1 MGTRKMDGYLGN
13 ANLKA
18 AGVDIEFT
26 KEQIEE
32 YVKCAKDPIYF
43 IKNYVKVVSLDK
55 GLIPFGLYDY
65 QEKLVNIIHENRFAI
80 AKLPRQSGKSTTIVS
95 YILHYILFNQSMN
108 VAILANKQST
118 SREILYRLKMAYEYL
133 PLWLQQG
140 IIEWNK
146 GSIELENGSKI
157 IASSTSASAIRG
169 GSFNMIF
176 LDEFAHVPNNIAEE
190 FFSSVYPTVTSG
202 QTTKVLM
209 VSTPNG
215 LNMFYYYWKNANRKV
230 GEKGK
235 NEYIPFEVH
244 WSQIPL
250 YPGGPL
256 RDQDWKDKQ
265 IQNTSEQQFQTEFEC
280 DFIGST
286 NTLISSAKL
295 HVLNWETPLK
305 SSPDG
310 IDVYKEPI
318 EDHNYIMCVDTARGQ
333 GKDYSAL
340 LVIDITE
347 PPYSIVLKYRNNLI
361 SPMVYPTVIR
371 GLAEKYNNAYVL
383 IETNDI
389 GGQVADILYEDLEYD
404 NMASTVYKGRSGQV
418 ISSGFGGSNM
428 QRGVRT
434 TVPVK
439 KLGCSV
445 LKSLIENDK
454 LIINDRDVVNELFTY
469 VAKGQSFEAD
479 DGHNDDLA
487 MCLVLFGWLT
497 RQDYFKNLTERDV
510 RLDVYQDE
518 IERLEEE
525 VLPFGFLSQF
535 DGDEDSS
542 DGWEKVNTGFS

>member
-1 MGTRKMDGYLGN
+1 MDGYLGN
-13 ANLKA
+13 ANLKPS
-18 AGVDIEFT
+18 GVDIEFT
-26 KEQIEE
+26 EDQVKE
-32 YVKCAKDPIYF
+32 YMKCAKDPVYF
-43 IKNYVKVVSLDK
+43 IRNYVKVVSLDK
-55 GLIPFGLYDY
+55 GLIPFDLYNY
-65 QEKLVNIIHENRFAI
+65 QEELLNIIHNNRFAI
-80 AKLPRQSGKSTTIVS
+80 AKLPRQSGKSTSIVS
-95 YILHYILFNQSMN
+95 YILHYVLFNQNMN

-118 SREILYRLKMAYEYL
+118 AREILYRLKMAYEYL

-140 IIEWNK
+140 IVEWNK

-157 IASSTSASAIRG
+157 TASSTSASAIRG

-215 LNMFYYYWKNANRKV
+215 LNLFYYYWKNAMKKV

-256 RDQDWKDKQ
+256 RDQKWKDKQ

-286 NTLISSAKL
+286 NTLISSSKL
-295 HVLNWETPLK
+295 HIMNFDTPISK
-305 SSPDG
+305 SPDG
-310 IDVYKEPI
+310 IDIYEEPKS
-318 EDHNYIMCVDTARGQ
+318 DHNYIIVVDTARGQ

-340 LVIDITE
+340 LVVDITE
-347 PPYSIVLKYRNNLI
+347 PPYKVVLKYRNNLI
-361 SPMVYPTVIR
+361 SPMVYPTVIKTI
-371 GLAEKYNNAYVL
+371 ADKYNNAYVL

-389 GGQVADILYEDLEYD
+389 GSQVADVLYEDLEYD

-418 ISSGFGGSNM
+418 ISSGFGGAQM

-445 LKSLIENDK
+445 LKSLVENDK
-454 LIINDRDVVNELFTY
+454 LLIHDMDIINELYTF

-479 DGHNDDLA
+479 EGHNDDLV

-510 RLDVYQDE
+510 RLDVYEDE
-518 IERLEEE
+518 IERIEDE
-525 VLPFGFLSQF
+525 VLPFGFMAH
-535 DGDEDSS
+535 DEDDE
-542 DGWEKVNTGFS
+542 DGEWKKVNTSFS

>member
-1 MGTRKMDGYLGN
+1 MSARTDSYLGN
-13 ANLKA
+13 SNLKA
-18 AGVDIEFT
+18 AGVEVPFTEENVKEF
-26 KEQIEE
+26 K
-32 YVKCAKDPIYF
+32 KCAEDPIYF
-43 IKNYVKVVSLDK
+43 IKNYVKIVSLDK
-55 GLIPFGLYDY
+55 GLVPFELYDF
-65 QEKLVNIIHENRFAI
+65 QEDIVEKVHNNRFVI
-80 AKLPRQSGKSTTIVS
+80 AKLPRQSGKSTTVIS
-95 YILHYILFNQSMN
+95 YLLHYVLFNQSVS
-108 VAILANKQST
+108 VAILANKLAT
-118 SREILYRLKMAYEYL
+118 ARELLYRLKLAYEYL
-133 PLWLQQG
+133 PKWMQQG
-140 IIEWNK
+140 IVEWNK

-157 IASSTSASAIRG
+157 LASATSSSAIRG

-215 LNMFYYYWKNANRKV
+215 LNLFYYYWKNANRKP

-250 YPGGPL
+250 YPGGPM
-256 RDQDWKDKQ
+256 RDEEWKNKQ

-286 NTLISSAKL
+286 NTLISSSKL
-295 HVLNWETPLK
+295 HSLTWDAPISKNT
-305 SSPDG
+305 DG
-310 IDVYKEPI
+310 MFIYEEPKK
-318 EDHNYIMCVDTARGQ
+318 DHTYVVTVDTARGQ
-333 GKDYSAL
+333 GKDFSASI
-340 LVIDITE
+340 VIDITT
-347 PPYSIVLKYRNNLI
+347 PPYKIVAKFKNNII
-361 SPMVYPTVIR
+361 SPMVYPTVLR
-371 GLAEKYNNAYVL
+371 TLGNKYNNAYML

-389 GGQVADILYEDLEYD
+389 GGQVADVLYEDLEYE
-404 NMASTVYKGRSGQV
+404 NMAYTIYKGRAGQV
-418 ISSGFGGSNM
+418 ISSGFGGPGM

-454 LIINDRDVVNELFTY
+454 LLVPDVDIINEMYTF

-479 DGHNDDLA
+479 DGHTDDLM

-510 RLDVYQDE
+510 RIDVYQDE
-518 IERLEEE
+518 IDRLEEE
-525 VLPFGFLSQF
+525 VLPFGLISYF
-535 DGDEDSS
+535 DDSEDTP
-542 DGWEKVNTGFS
+542 GWEKVK

>member
-1 MGTRKMDGYLGN
+1 MDGYLGN
-13 ANLKA
+13 SNLKT
-18 AGVDIEFT
+18 AGVPMEFT
-26 KEQIEE
+26 KKQINE
-32 YVKCAKDPIYF
+32 YMKCAKDPVYF
-43 IKNYVKVVSLDK
+43 IRNYVKVVSLDK
-55 GLIPFGLYDY
+55 GLIPFDLYNY
-65 QEKLVNIIHENRFAI
+65 QEELLDIIHNNRFAI

-95 YILHYILFNQSMN
+95 YVLHYVLFNQNMN

-118 SREILYRLKMAYEYL
+118 AREILYRLKMAYEYL

-140 IIEWNK
+140 IVEWNK

-157 IASSTSASAIRG
+157 TASSTSASAIRG

-215 LNMFYYYWKNANRKV
+215 LNLFYYYWKNAMKKV

-256 RDQDWKDKQ
+256 RDQEWKQKQ

-286 NTLISSAKL
+286 NTLISSSKL
-295 HVLNWETPLK
+295 HILTSEEPILK
-305 SSPDG
+305 SPDG
-310 IDVYKEPI
+310 MCVFEEPKP
-318 EDHNYIMCVDTARGQ
+318 DHNYIITVDTARGQ
-333 GKDYSAL
+333 GKDYSASV
-340 LVIDITE
+340 VIDITE
-347 PPYSIVLKYRNNLI
+347 PPYKVVAKFRNNLI
-361 SPMVYPTVIR
+361 SPMVYPTVIKT
-371 GLAEKYNNAYVL
+371 LAEKYNNSYLL
-383 IETNDI
+383 IESNDI
-389 GGQVADILYEDLEYD
+389 GSQVADVLFEDLEYD
-404 NMASTVYKGRSGQV
+404 NMAYTVYKGRSGQV
-418 ISSGFGGSNM
+418 ISSGFGGANM

-434 TVPVK
+434 TIPVK

-454 LIINDRDVVNELFTY
+454 LIVPDVDIVNELYTF

-479 DGHNDDLA
+479 DGHNDDLC

-518 IERLEEE
+518 IERLEDE
-525 VLPFGFLSQF
+525 VLPFGLISHME
-535 DGDEDSS
+535 DEDD
-542 DGWEKVNTGFS
+542 DGEWKKVNNSF

>member
-1 MGTRKMDGYLGN
+1 MDGYLGN
-13 ANLKA
+13 ANLKPS
-18 AGVDIEFT
+18 GVDIEFT
-26 KEQIEE
+26 EDQVKE
-32 YVKCAKDPIYF
+32 YMKCAKDPVYF
-43 IKNYVKVVSLDK
+43 IRNYVKVVSLDK
-55 GLIPFGLYDY
+55 GLIPFDLYNY
-65 QEKLVNIIHENRFAI
+65 QEELLNIIHNNRFAI
-80 AKLPRQSGKSTTIVS
+80 AKLPRQSGKSTSIVS
-95 YILHYILFNQSMN
+95 YILHYVLFNQNMN

-118 SREILYRLKMAYEYL
+118 AREILYRLKMAYEYL

-140 IIEWNK
+140 IVEWNK

-157 IASSTSASAIRG
+157 TASSTSASAIRG

-215 LNMFYYYWKNANRKV
+215 LNLFYYYWKNAMKKV

-256 RDQDWKDKQ
+256 RDQKWKDKQ

-286 NTLISSAKL
+286 NTLISSSKL
-295 HVLNWETPLK
+295 HIMNFDTPISK
-305 SSPDG
+305 SPDG
-310 IDVYKEPI
+310 IDIYEEPKS
-318 EDHNYIMCVDTARGQ
+318 DHNYIIVVDTARGQ

-340 LVIDITE
+340 LVVDITE
-347 PPYSIVLKYRNNLI
+347 PPYKVVLKYRNNLI
-361 SPMVYPTVIR
+361 SPMVYPTVIKTI
-371 GLAEKYNNAYVL
+371 ADKYNNAYVL

-389 GGQVADILYEDLEYD
+389 GSQVADVLYEDLEYD

-418 ISSGFGGSNM
+418 ISSGFGGAQM

-445 LKSLIENDK
+445 LKSLVENDK
-454 LIINDRDVVNELFTY
+454 LLIHDMDIINELYTF

-479 DGHNDDLA
+479 EGHNDDLV

-510 RLDVYQDE
+510 RLDVYEDE
-518 IERLEEE
+518 IERIEDE
-525 VLPFGFLSQF
+525 VLPFGFMAHEE
-535 DGDEDSS
+535 DDED
-542 DGWEKVNTGFS
+542 GEWKKVNTSFS

>member
-1 MGTRKMDGYLGN
+1 MSNRKMDGYLGN
-13 ANLKA
+13 ANLKPS
-18 AGVDIEFT
+18 GVDIEFT
-26 KEQIEE
+26 EDQVKE
-32 YVKCAKDPIYF
+32 YMKCAKDPVYF
-43 IKNYVKVVSLDK
+43 IRNYVKVVSLDK
-55 GLIPFGLYDY
+55 GLIPFDLYNY
-65 QEKLVNIIHENRFAI
+65 QEELLNIIHNNRFAI
-80 AKLPRQSGKSTTIVS
+80 AKLPRQSGKSTSIVS
-95 YILHYILFNQSMN
+95 YILHYVLFNQNMN

-118 SREILYRLKMAYEYL
+118 AREILYRLKMAYEYL

-140 IIEWNK
+140 IVEWNK

-157 IASSTSASAIRG
+157 TASSTSASAIRG

-215 LNMFYYYWKNANRKV
+215 LNLFYYYWKNAMKKV
-230 GEKGK
+230 GENGK

-256 RDQDWKDKQ
+256 RDQKWKDKQ

-286 NTLISSAKL
+286 NTLISSSKL
-295 HVLNWETPLK
+295 HIMNFDTPISK
-305 SSPDG
+305 SPDG
-310 IDVYKEPI
+310 IDIYEEPKS
-318 EDHNYIMCVDTARGQ
+318 DHNYIIVVDTARGQ

-340 LVIDITE
+340 LVVDITE
-347 PPYSIVLKYRNNLI
+347 PPYKVVLKYRNNLI
-361 SPMVYPTVIR
+361 SPMVYPTVIKTI
-371 GLAEKYNNAYVL
+371 ADKYNNAYVL

-389 GGQVADILYEDLEYD
+389 GSQVADVLYEDLEYD

-418 ISSGFGGSNM
+418 ISSGFGGAQM

-445 LKSLIENDK
+445 LKSLVENDK
-454 LIINDRDVVNELFTY
+454 LLIHDMDIINELYTF

-479 DGHNDDLA
+479 EGHNDDLV

-510 RLDVYQDE
+510 RLDVYEDE
-518 IERLEEE
+518 IERIEDE
-525 VLPFGFLSQF
+525 VLPFGFMSHEE
-535 DGDEDSS
+535 DDED
-542 DGWEKVNTGFS
+542 GEWKKVNTSFS

>member
-1 MGTRKMDGYLGN
+1 MDGYLGN
-13 ANLKA
+13 SNLKP
-18 AGVDIEFT
+18 AGIEIEFT
-26 KEQIEE
+26 KNQVEE

-43 IKNYVKVVSLDK
+43 IKTYVKVVSLDK
-55 GLIPFGLYDY
+55 GLIPFDLYDY
-65 QEKLVNIIHENRFAI
+65 QEELLNIIHNNRFAI
-80 AKLPRQSGKSTTIVS
+80 AKLPRQSGKSTSIVA
-95 YILHYILFNQSMN
+95 YILHYVLFNQSMN

-118 SREILYRLKMAYEYL
+118 SREILYRLKLAYEYL

-157 IASSTSASAIRG
+157 VASSTSASAIRG

-215 LNMFYYYWKNANRKV
+215 LNLFYYYWKNANKKR

-244 WSQIPL
+244 WTQIPL
-250 YPGGPL
+250 YPGGPF
-256 RDQDWKDKQ
+256 RDQKWKETQ

-286 NTLISSAKL
+286 NTLISSSKL
-295 HVLNWETPLK
+295 HVLSWDNPILK
-305 SSPDG
+305 STDG
-310 IDVYKEPI
+310 MDIYEESK
-318 EDHNYIMCVDTARGQ
+318 EDHQYIITVDTARGQ
-333 GKDYSAL
+333 GKDYSAF
-340 LVIDITE
+340 VVFDITDV
-347 PPYSIVLKYRNNLI
+347 PYKICAKFRNNLI
-361 SPMVYPTVIR
+361 SPMVYPTVIKTV
-371 GLAEKYNNAYVL
+371 AEKYNDAYVL

-389 GGQVADILYEDLEYD
+389 GSQVADVLHQDLEYD
-404 NMASTVYKGRSGQV
+404 NIASTVYKGRSGQV
-418 ISSGFGGSNM
+418 ISSGFGGANM

-434 TVPVK
+434 TIPVK

-445 LKSLIENDK
+445 LKSLIENNK
-454 LIINDRDVVNELFTY
+454 LLIPDIDVINELYTF
-469 VAKGQSFEAD
+469 VAKGQSYEAD
-479 DGHNDDLA
+479 DGHTDDLS

-510 RLDVYQDE
+510 RLDVFQDE
-518 IERLEEE
+518 ISRLEEE
-525 VLPFGFLSQF
+525 VMPFGLISGF
-535 DGDEDSS
+535 DDEDD
-542 DGWEKVNTGFS
+542 DGEWEKVK

>member
-1 MGTRKMDGYLGN
+1 MSNRKMDGYLGN
-13 ANLKA
+13 SNLKPS
-18 AGVDIEFT
+18 GVEIEFT
-26 KEQIEE
+26 EDQVKE
-32 YVKCAKDPIYF
+32 YMKCAKDPVYF
-43 IKNYVKVVSLDK
+43 IRNYVKVVSLDK
-55 GLIPFGLYDY
+55 GLIPFDLYNY
-65 QEKLVNIIHENRFAI
+65 QEELLNIIHNNRFAI
-80 AKLPRQSGKSTTIVS
+80 AKLPRQSGKSTSIVS
-95 YILHYILFNQSMN
+95 YILHYVLFNQNMN

-118 SREILYRLKMAYEYL
+118 AREILYRLKMAYEYL

-140 IIEWNK
+140 IVEWNK

-157 IASSTSASAIRG
+157 TASSTSASAIRG

-215 LNMFYYYWKNANRKV
+215 LNLFYYYWKNAMKKV

-256 RDQDWKDKQ
+256 RDQNWKDKQ

-286 NTLISSAKL
+286 NTLISSSKL
-295 HVLNWETPLK
+295 HVMNFDTPISK
-305 SSPDG
+305 SPDG
-310 IDVYKEPI
+310 IDIYAEPKP
-318 EDHNYIMCVDTARGQ
+318 DHNYIITVDTARGQ

-340 LVIDITE
+340 LVVDITE
-347 PPYSIVLKYRNNLI
+347 PPYNVVLKYRNNLI
-361 SPMVYPTVIR
+361 SPMVYPTVIKTI
-371 GLAEKYNNAYVL
+371 ADKYNNAYVL

-389 GGQVADILYEDLEYD
+389 GSQVADVLYEDLEYD

-418 ISSGFGGSNM
+418 ISSGFGGAQM
-428 QRGVRT
+428 HRGVRT
-434 TVPVK
+434 TIPVK

-445 LKSLIENDK
+445 LKSMIENDK
-454 LIINDRDVVNELFTY
+454 LLIHDIDLINELYTF

-479 DGHNDDLA
+479 EGHNDDLV

-510 RLDVYQDE
+510 RLDVYEDE
-518 IERLEEE
+518 IERIEDE
-525 VLPFGFLSQF
+525 VLPFGFMSHEDDND
-535 DGDEDSS
+535 DGE
-542 DGWEKVNTGFS
+542 WKKVNTSFS

>member
-1 MGTRKMDGYLGN
+1 MSNRKMDGYLGN
-13 ANLKA
+13 PNLKA
-18 AGVDIEFT
+18 SGVEIEFT
-26 KEQIEE
+26 EDQVKE
-32 YVKCAKDPIYF
+32 YMKCAKDPVYF

-55 GLIPFGLYDY
+55 GLIPFNLYDY
-65 QEKLVNIIHENRFAI
+65 QEELLNIIHDNRFAI
-80 AKLPRQSGKSTTIVS
+80 AKLPRQSGKSTSIVS
-95 YILHYILFNQSMN
+95 YILHYVLFNQNMN

-118 SREILYRLKMAYEYL
+118 AREILYRLKMAYEYL

-157 IASSTSASAIRG
+157 TASSTSASAIRG

-215 LNMFYYYWKNANRKV
+215 LNLFYYYWKNANKKK

-250 YPGGPL
+250 YPGGPM
-256 RDQDWKDKQ
+256 RDQTWKDKQ

-286 NTLISSAKL
+286 NTLISSSKL
-295 HVLNWETPLK
+295 HVMNFEEPVSK
-305 SSPDG
+305 SPDG
-310 IDVYKEPI
+310 IDIYEEPKEG
-318 EDHNYIMCVDTARGQ
+318 HTYIITVDTARGQ

-347 PPYSIVLKYRNNLI
+347 PPYKVVLKYRNNLI
-361 SPMVYPTVIR
+361 SPMVYPTVIKTI
-371 GLAEKYNNAYVL
+371 ADKYNNAYVL

-389 GGQVADILYEDLEYD
+389 GSQVADVLYEDLEYD

-418 ISSGFGGSNM
+418 ISSGFGGAQM
-428 QRGVRT
+428 HRGVRT
-434 TVPVK
+434 TIPVK

-445 LKSLIENDK
+445 VKSLIENDK
-454 LIINDRDVVNELFTY
+454 LLIEDMDIINELYTF

-479 DGHNDDLA
+479 EGHNDDLV

-510 RLDVYQDE
+510 RLDVYEEE
-518 IERLEEE
+518 IERIEDE
-525 VLPFGFLSQF
+525 VLPFGFMAHQEDDD
-535 DGDEDSS
+535 DGE
-542 DGWEKVNTGFS
+542 WQKVNTSFS

>member
-18 AGVDIEFT
+18 AGIEIEFT
-26 KEQIEE
+26 KEQVEE
-32 YVKCAKDPIYF
+32 YVRCAKDPIYF

-55 GLIPFGLYDY
+55 GLIPFNLYDY
-65 QEKLVNIIHENRFAI
+65 QEDLLNIIHNNRFSI

-215 LNMFYYYWKNANRKV
+215 LNLFYYYWKNANRKA

-244 WSQIPL
+244 WSDIPL
-250 YPGGPL
+250 YPGGPK
-256 RDQDWKDKQ
+256 RDEEWKQKQ

-286 NTLISSAKL
+286 NTLISSSKL
-295 HVLNWETPLK
+295 HTLAWDTPISKNVDGMYVYEEPLK
-305 SSPDG
+305 
-310 IDVYKEPI
+310 
-318 EDHNYIMCVDTARGQ
+318 DHTYVMTIDTARGQ
-333 GKDYSAL
+333 GKDYSAAI
-340 LVIDITE
+340 VIDITT
-347 PPYSIVLKYRNNLI
+347 PPYKVVARFRNNII
-361 SPMVYPTVIR
+361 SPMVFPTAIK
-371 GLAEKYNNAYVL
+371 AIATKYNNAYLL

-389 GGQVADILYEDLEYD
+389 GGQVADILFDDLEYD
-404 NMASTVYKGRSGQV
+404 NMAHTVYKGRAGQV

-454 LIINDRDVVNELFTY
+454 LLVSDMDIINELYTF
-469 VAKGQSFEAD
+469 VAKAQSYEAD
-479 DGHNDDLA
+479 DGHTDDLV
-487 MCLVLFGWLT
+487 MCLVLFGWMT

-510 RLDVYQDE
+510 RIDVYKEE

-525 VLPFGFLSQF
+525 VMPFGLMAHMEEN
-535 DGDEDSS
+535 DDTP
-542 DGWEKVNTGFS
+542 GWETVK

>member
-1 MGTRKMDGYLGN
+1 MSSRKLDGYLGN

-18 AGVDIEFT
+18 AGIELEFT
-26 KEQIEE
+26 KEQVSE
-32 YVKCAKDPIYF
+32 YVKCAKNPDYF
-43 IKNYVKVVSLDK
+43 IREYVKVVSLDK
-55 GLIPFGLYDY
+55 GLVPFDLYSY
-65 QEKLVNIIHENRFAI
+65 QEDLVNTIHGNRFII

-95 YILHYILFNQSMN
+95 YILHYVLFNQNMN
-108 VAILANKQST
+108 VAILANKQAT
-118 SREILYRLKMAYEYL
+118 AREILSRLKMAYEYL

-169 GSFNMIF
+169 GSFNLIF

-190 FFSSVYPTVTSG
+190 FFSSVYPTITSG

-215 LNMFYYYWKNANRKV
+215 LNLFYYFWKNANRQQ
-230 GEKGK
+230 GEEGK

-250 YPGGPL
+250 YPGGPY
-256 RDQDWKDKQ
+256 RDQEWKSQQ
-265 IQNTSEQQFQTEFEC
+265 IKNTSEQQFQTEFEC

-286 NTLISSAKL
+286 NTLISSSKL
-295 HVLNWETPLK
+295 HALAWDTPK
-305 SSPDG
+305 SKTPDG
-310 IDVYKEPI
+310 FTLYEEVK
-318 EDHNYIMCVDTARGQ
+318 EDHNYIMTVDVARGQ
-333 GKDYSAL
+333 GKDYSAFII
-340 LVIDITE
+340 IDITE
-347 PPYSIVLKYRNNLI
+347 PPYKIVAKFRNNII
-361 SPMVYPTVIR
+361 SPMVFPTVINTT
-371 GLAEKYNNAYVL
+371 AQKYNDAYVL

-389 GGQVADILYEDLEYD
+389 GGQVADVLAEDLEYD
-404 NMASTVYKGRSGQV
+404 NIASTVYKGRSGQI
-418 ISSGFGGSNM
+418 ISSGFGGAGM
-428 QRGVRT
+428 QKGVRT
-434 TVPVK
+434 TIPVK

-445 LKSLIENDK
+445 VKSLVENDK
-454 LIINDRDVVNELFTY
+454 LIIRDMEIINELYTF

-510 RLDVYQDE
+510 RVDVYGEE
-518 IERLEEE
+518 ISRLEEE
-525 VLPFGFLSQF
+525 ILPFGLISTH
-535 DGDEDSS
+535 DDIDEGN
-542 DGWEKVNTGFS
+542 DGWEKVEDNMN

>member
-1 MGTRKMDGYLGN
+1 MDGYLGN
-13 ANLKA
+13 PNLKA
-18 AGVDIEFT
+18 SGVEIEYT
-26 KEQIEE
+26 EDQVKE
-32 YVKCAKDPIYF
+32 YMKCAKDPVYF

-55 GLIPFGLYDY
+55 GLIPFDLYDY
-65 QEKLVNIIHENRFAI
+65 QQELLNIIHNNRFAI

-95 YILHYILFNQSMN
+95 YILHYVLFNQNMN
-108 VAILANKQST
+108 VAILANKQAT
-118 SREILYRLKMAYEYL
+118 AREILYRLKMAYEYL

-157 IASSTSASAIRG
+157 TASSTSASAIRG

-215 LNMFYYYWKNANRKV
+215 LNLFYYYWKNANKKI

-235 NEYIPFEVH
+235 NEYVPFEVH

-250 YPGGPL
+250 YPGGPK
-256 RDQDWKDKQ
+256 RNQKWKDEQ
-265 IQNTSEQQFQTEFEC
+265 IKNTSEQQFQTEFEC

-286 NTLISSAKL
+286 NTLISSSKL
-295 HVLNWETPLK
+295 HVLNFDEPLSK
-305 SSPDG
+305 SPDG
-310 IDVYKEPI
+310 IDIYEEPKSG
-318 EDHNYIMCVDTARGQ
+318 HNYIITVDTARGQ

-340 LVIDITE
+340 LVTDITE
-347 PPYSIVLKYRNNLI
+347 PPYKVVLKYRNNLI
-361 SPMVYPTVIR
+361 SPMVYPTVIKTI
-371 GLAEKYNNAYVL
+371 ADKYNGAYVL

-389 GGQVADILYEDLEYD
+389 GSQVADVLYEDLEYD
-404 NMASTVYKGRSGQV
+404 NMASTVYKGRAGQV
-418 ISSGFGGSNM
+418 ISSGFGGSEM
-428 QRGVRT
+428 HRGVRT
-434 TVPVK
+434 TIPVK

-454 LIINDRDVVNELFTY
+454 LIIHDIDIINELYTF

-479 DGHNDDLA
+479 EGHNDDLV

-510 RLDVYQDE
+510 RLDIYEDE
-518 IERLEEE
+518 IERIEDE
-525 VLPFGFLSQF
+525 VLPFGFMSHEE
-535 DGDEDSS
+535 DGD
-542 DGWEKVNTGFS
+542 DGEWQKVNTSFS

>member
-1 MGTRKMDGYLGN
+1 MATKKHEGYLGN
-13 ANLKA
+13 QNLKA
-18 AGVDIEFT
+18 AGVELEFT
-26 KEQIEE
+26 KEQVDE
-32 YVKCAKDPIYF
+32 YLKCAKDPIYF

-55 GLIPFGLYDY
+55 GLIPFELYDY
-65 QEKLVNIIHENRFAI
+65 QQELVDIIHNNRFAI

-95 YILHYILFNQSMN
+95 YILHYILFNQNMN
-108 VAILANKQST
+108 VAILANKQNT
-118 SREILYRLKMAYEYL
+118 SREILYRLKLAYEYL

-140 IIEWNK
+140 IVEWNK

-215 LNMFYYYWKNANRKV
+215 LNLFYYYWKNANRKP

-250 YPGGPL
+250 YPGGPM
-256 RDQDWKDKQ
+256 RDEEWKNKQ

-286 NTLISSAKL
+286 NTLISSSKL
-295 HVLNWETPLK
+295 HSMAWDSPLSK
-305 SSPDG
+305 NNDG
-310 IDVYKEPI
+310 MFIYEEPQK
-318 EDHNYIMCVDTARGQ
+318 DHTYVTTVDTARGQ
-333 GKDYSAL
+333 GKDYSTA
-340 LVIDITE
+340 VVVDITG
-347 PPYSIVLKYRNNLI
+347 PPYKVVAKFRNNII
-361 SPMVYPTVIR
+361 SPMVFPTVLR
-371 GLAEKYNNAYVL
+371 SLGNKYNNSYML

-389 GGQVADILYEDLEYD
+389 GGQVADVLYEDLEYE
-404 NMASTVYKGRSGQV
+404 NMAYTIYKGRAGQV
-418 ISSGFGGSNM
+418 ISSGFGGSGM

-454 LIINDRDVVNELFTY
+454 LLVPDVDIINEMYTF

-479 DGHNDDLA
+479 DGHTDDLM

-510 RLDVYQDE
+510 RIDVYQEE
-518 IERLEEE
+518 IDRLEEE
-525 VLPFGFLSQF
+525 VLPFGLISYY
-535 DGDEDSS
+535 DES
-542 DGWEKVNTGFS
+542 DDTPGWEKVK

>member
-1 MGTRKMDGYLGN
+1 MATKKHDGYLGN
-13 ANLKA
+13 QNLKA
-18 AGVDIEFT
+18 AGVEIQFT
-26 KEQIEE
+26 KEQVEE
-32 YVKCAKDPIYF
+32 YMKCAKDPIYF

-55 GLIPFGLYDY
+55 GLIPFHLYDY
-65 QEKLVNIIHENRFAI
+65 QQELVDIIHNNRFAI

-95 YILHYILFNQSMN
+95 YILHYVLFNQNMN
-108 VAILANKQST
+108 VAILANKQNT
-118 SREILYRLKMAYEYL
+118 SREILYRLKLAYEYL

-140 IIEWNK
+140 IVEWNK

-215 LNMFYYYWKNANRKV
+215 LNLFYYYWKNANRKP

-250 YPGGPL
+250 YPGGPK
-256 RDQDWKDKQ
+256 RDEEWKNKQ

-286 NTLISSAKL
+286 NTLISSSKL
-295 HVLNWETPLK
+295 HTLTWDAPISKN
-305 SSPDG
+305 SDG
-310 IDVYKEPI
+310 MWVYEEPK
-318 EDHNYIMCVDTARGQ
+318 EDHSYVMMIDTARGQ
-333 GKDYSAL
+333 GKDYSAA
-340 LVIDITE
+340 VVVDITN
-347 PPYSIVLKYRNNLI
+347 PPYKIVAKFRNNII
-361 SPMVYPTVIR
+361 SPMVFPTAIR
-371 GLAEKYNNAYVL
+371 AIATKYNNAYLL

-389 GGQVADILYEDLEYD
+389 GGQVADILFEDLEYD
-404 NMASTVYKGRSGQV
+404 NMAHTVYKGRSGQV

-454 LIINDRDVVNELFTY
+454 LLVPDVDIINELYTF
-469 VAKGQSFEAD
+469 VAKGQSYEAD
-479 DGHNDDLA
+479 DGHTDDLV
-487 MCLVLFGWLT
+487 MCLVLFGWMT

-510 RLDVYQDE
+510 RIDVYKEE

-525 VLPFGFLSQF
+525 VLPFGLMSHM
-535 DGDEDSS
+535 DDNEETP
-542 DGWEKVNTGFS
+542 GWETVR

>member
-18 AGVDIEFT
+18 AGIEIEFT
-26 KEQIEE
+26 KEQVEE
-32 YVKCAKDPIYF
+32 YVRCAKDPIYF

-55 GLIPFGLYDY
+55 GLIPFNLYDY
-65 QEKLVNIIHENRFAI
+65 QEDLLNIIHNNRFSI

-215 LNMFYYYWKNANRKV
+215 LNMFYYYWKNANKKV
-230 GEKGK
+230 GDDGK
-235 NEYIPFEVH
+235 NEYVPFEVH
-244 WSQIPL
+244 WSNIPL

-256 RDQDWKDKQ
+256 RDQEWKQKQ

-286 NTLISSAKL
+286 NTLISSSKL
-295 HVLNWETPLK
+295 HILNWEMPLK

-310 IDVYKEPI
+310 VDVYEEPKD
-318 EDHNYIMCVDTARGQ
+318 DHNYVMCVDTARGQ

-340 LVIDITE
+340 IVIDITE
-347 PPYSIVLKYRNNLI
+347 PPYKVVLKYKNNLI

-371 GLAEKYNNAYVL
+371 GIAEKYNNAYVL

-389 GGQVADILYEDLEYD
+389 GGQVADVLYEDLEYD

-445 LKSLIENDK
+445 LKSLVENDK
-454 LIINDRDVVNELFTY
+454 LILNDRDIVNEMFTY

-510 RLDVYQDE
+510 RLDIYQDE
-518 IERLEEE
+518 IDRLEDE
-525 VLPFGFLSQF
+525 VLPFGFMSHH
-535 DGDEDSS
+535 DGDDDEEN
-542 DGWEKVNTGFS
+542 GWKKVNTAFS

>member
-1 MGTRKMDGYLGN
+1 MDGYLGN
-13 ANLKA
+13 PNLKA
-18 AGVDIEFT
+18 SGVEIEFT
-26 KEQIEE
+26 EEQVKE
-32 YVKCAKDPIYF
+32 YVKCAKDPVYF
-43 IKNYVKVVSLDK
+43 IRNYVKVVSLDK
-55 GLIPFGLYDY
+55 GLIPFNLYDY
-65 QEKLVNIIHENRFAI
+65 QEELLNIIHDNRFAI

-95 YILHYILFNQSMN
+95 YILHYVLFNQNMN

-118 SREILYRLKMAYEYL
+118 AREILYRLKMAYEYL

-169 GSFNMIF
+169 GSFNLIF
-176 LDEFAHVPNNIAEE
+176 LDEFAHVPNNIAED

-215 LNMFYYYWKNANRKV
+215 LNLFYYYWKNANKKK

-256 RDQDWKDKQ
+256 RDQAWKDKQ

-286 NTLISSAKL
+286 NTLISSSKL
-295 HVLNWETPLK
+295 HIMNFEEPLSK
-305 SSPDG
+305 SPDG
-310 IDVYKEPI
+310 IDVYEEPKSG
-318 EDHNYIMCVDTARGQ
+318 HNYIITVDTARGQ

-347 PPYSIVLKYRNNLI
+347 PPYKVVLKYRNNLI
-361 SPMVYPTVIR
+361 SPMVYPTVIKTI
-371 GLAEKYNNAYVL
+371 ADKYNNAYVL

-389 GGQVADILYEDLEYD
+389 GSQVADVLYEDLEYD

-418 ISSGFGGSNM
+418 ISSGFGGAQM
-428 QRGVRT
+428 HRGVRT
-434 TVPVK
+434 TIPVK

-445 LKSLIENDK
+445 VKSLVENDK
-454 LIINDRDVVNELFTY
+454 LLIHDIDIINELYTF

-479 DGHNDDLA
+479 EGHNDDLV

-510 RLDVYQDE
+510 RLDVYEDE
-518 IERLEEE
+518 IERIEDE
-525 VLPFGFLSQF
+525 VLPFGFMAHHE
-535 DGDEDSS
+535 DDED
-542 DGWEKVNTGFS
+542 DGWQKVNTTFS

>member
-1 MGTRKMDGYLGN
+1 MSNRKMDGYLGN
-13 ANLKA
+13 ANLKPS
-18 AGVDIEFT
+18 GVDIEFT
-26 KEQIEE
+26 EDQVKE
-32 YVKCAKDPIYF
+32 YMKCAKDPVYF
-43 IKNYVKVVSLDK
+43 IRNYVKVVSLDK
-55 GLIPFGLYDY
+55 GLIPFDLYNY
-65 QEKLVNIIHENRFAI
+65 QEELLNIIHNNRFAI
-80 AKLPRQSGKSTTIVS
+80 AKLPRQSGKSTSIVS
-95 YILHYILFNQSMN
+95 YILHYVLFNQNMN

-118 SREILYRLKMAYEYL
+118 AREILYRLKMAYEYL

-140 IIEWNK
+140 IVEWNK

-157 IASSTSASAIRG
+157 TASSTSASAIRG

-215 LNMFYYYWKNANRKV
+215 LNLFYYYWKNAMKKV

-256 RDQDWKDKQ
+256 RDQKWKDKQ

-286 NTLISSAKL
+286 NTLISSSKL
-295 HVLNWETPLK
+295 HIMNFDTPISK
-305 SSPDG
+305 SPDG
-310 IDVYKEPI
+310 IDIYEEPKS
-318 EDHNYIMCVDTARGQ
+318 DHNYIIVVDTARGQ

-340 LVIDITE
+340 LVVDITE
-347 PPYSIVLKYRNNLI
+347 PPYKVVLKYRNNLI
-361 SPMVYPTVIR
+361 SPMVYPTVIKTI
-371 GLAEKYNNAYVL
+371 ADKYNNAYVL

-389 GGQVADILYEDLEYD
+389 GSQVADVLYEDLEYD

-418 ISSGFGGSNM
+418 ISSGFGGAQM

-445 LKSLIENDK
+445 LKSLVENDK
-454 LIINDRDVVNELFTY
+454 LLIHDMDIINELYTF

-479 DGHNDDLA
+479 EGHNDDLV

-510 RLDVYQDE
+510 RLDVYEDE
-518 IERLEEE
+518 IERIEDE
-525 VLPFGFLSQF
+525 VLPFGFMAHEE
-535 DGDEDSS
+535 DDED
-542 DGWEKVNTGFS
+542 GEWKKVNTSFS